1 MRKTKRH
8 DEEIPFRRLFITS
21 ILVVFLTFLFSNIV
35 EITQYFGVL
44 EDIKDVYIQKFSEL
58 TSVVIVTII
67 VWISISL

>member
-1 MRKTKRH
+1 MRKTKRQ

-35 EITQYFGVL
+35 EITQYLGIL
-44 EDIKDVYIQKFSEL
+44 EDIEDVYMQKFSEL
-58 TSVVIVTII
+58 TGVVIVTII